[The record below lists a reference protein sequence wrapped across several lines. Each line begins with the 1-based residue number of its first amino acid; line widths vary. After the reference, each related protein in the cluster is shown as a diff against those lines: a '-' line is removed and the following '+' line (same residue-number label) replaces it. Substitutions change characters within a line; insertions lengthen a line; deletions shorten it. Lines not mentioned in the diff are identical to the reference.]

1 MSSGPMGTGI
11 VRLDTPR
18 EAEISSP
25 DPARLLTGQP
35 VQRLSNY
42 YADPSGQFFAGRWGA
57 TRGSWRVRYTEHEL
71 CVLTAGRVRLV
82 ADSGVAESF
91 GPGDAFVIPAGF
103 SGIWEVLEDC
113 TKLYAI
119 FEPRAG

>member
-1 MSSGPMGTGI
+1 MSTSI
-11 VRLDTPR
+11 VRLDAPR
-18 EAEISSP
+18 EAEVSTP
-25 DPARLLTGQP
+25 EPARLVAGQP
-35 VQRLSNY
+35 VQRLWNY

-82 ADSGVAESF
+82 ADSGASETF

-103 SGIWEVLEDC
+103 SGVWEVLEDC
-113 TKLYAI
+113 VKLYAI
-119 FEPRAG
+119 FEARPG